1 MLTLNDSALNDN
13 QIIWVIKI
21 DTDTPIYLS
30 TAKDGITLDANFYDG
45 KVLFKDSLSDG
56 GKAIDISY
64 GGGIGSVGSFD
75 FSIARYNLNS
85 LTNGFFNEFYPT
97 IEAGPVVMP
106 YLIARVVSVGFL
118 WEGATTEAEI
128 TWFFYGYIDDYSYD
142 SDKITL
148 SCLEYAELEN
158 IELPYYKVQKDFD
171 DKVSY
176 FPKAKE
182 NSFGSPIPIL
192 YGDFTAVDQ
201 EYNIYTLAPT
211 ILVDI
216 NTYTFLLSSHWLQTS
231 ADALYKYLDGADT
244 YMKLFSAQE
253 VSTDSYN
260 GLKYTL
266 MNTPVQVYGKVYL
279 HFGGIGSYSDEIDVV
294 NTRDDDDS
302 SYNTLTR
309 VSAGGDKRMSLI
321 LESDLS
327 TSELGILSSTTADI
341 GFYATIGSADALTIG
356 YRLFYRLVNSSQ
368 PPAQTAGTT
377 VVKIT
382 DNVDFG
388 DYIGTVNQQKYNTN
402 LPWTIEELQGMQYV
416 IQNESA
422 NDVTYIIRVYNAYL
436 YLNNIVLVSIV
447 KGKRPVTKRLRGFGY
462 RFSGRIKMPYLGG
475 G

>member
-13 QIIWVIKI
+13 QAIWVIRI
-21 DTDTPIYLS
+21 DTDVPIYLS
-30 TAKDGITLDANFYDG
+30 TVVNGITLSSHFYDG
-45 KVLFKDSLSDG
+45 KVLLKDSLSDG

-75 FSIARYNLNS
+75 FSIARYTLNA
-85 LTNGFFNEFYPT
+85 LTNGFFNEVYPAT
-97 IEAGPVVMP
+97 SMP
-106 YLIARVVSVGFL
+106 YLIARVVSVGIL

-128 TWFFYGYIDDYSYD
+128 TWFFYGYVDDYSYD

-158 IELPYYKVQKDFD
+158 IELPYYKVQKEND

-182 NSFGSPIPIL
+182 NSFGMPIPLL
-192 YGDFTAVDQ
+192 YGDFTTVDQ

-216 NTYTFLLSSHWLQTS
+216 NTYTFLLSSHWLQANVNT
-231 ADALYKYLDGADT
+231 LYKYLDGADT

-266 MNTPVQVYGKVYL
+266 MNTPVQVYGKAYL
-279 HFGGIGSYSDEIDVV
+279 HFGGIGAYSDEIDII
-294 NTRDDDDS
+294 NTRDDDS
-302 SYNTLTR
+302 TSYNTITR

-341 GFYATIGSADALTIG
+341 GFYATMASADASTVG
-356 YRLFYRLVNSSQ
+356 YRLFYRLVNNSQ
-368 PPAQTAGTT
+368 PPAQTASTT
-377 VVKIT
+377 VAKIT

-388 DYIGTVNQQKYNTN
+388 DYIGTLNQQKYNAN

-422 NDVTYIIRVYNAYL
+422 NDATYVIRVYNAYL

-447 KGKRPVTKRLRGFGY
+447 KGHRPVMKRLRGFGY
-462 RFSGRIKMPYLGG
+462 RFSGRIRMPYLSGG
-475 G
+475 